1 MNEEMTD
8 LELGR
13 KTYWKTISTA
23 KRLMWILTVNA
34 ILWIWCSYI
43 LAWFDKVQIAE
54 SLSSNVCNV
63 VIGTVIAFLVTQSVS
78 AIFRYNPKFGGDS
91 TYPTDVA
98 ARNSNNTTDN
108 SK

>member
-1 MNEEMTD
+1 MNEEMAD
-8 LELGR
+8 LKLGR

-23 KRLMWILTVNA
+23 KRLMWILTINA
-34 ILWIWCSYI
+34 ILWIWCSYV

-91 TYPTDVA
+91 SYPTDIA
-98 ARNSNNTTDN
+98 ARGTTNTTTE
-108 SK
+108 S

>member
-1 MNEEMTD
+1 MNEGMAD
-8 LELGR
+8 LKLGR

-23 KRLMWILTVNA
+23 KRLMWILTINA
-34 ILWIWCSYI
+34 ILWIWCSYV
-43 LAWFDKVQIAE
+43 LAWFDKTQIAE

-91 TYPTDVA
+91 SYPTDVA
-98 ARNSNNTTDN
+98 ARGTTNTTTE
-108 SK
+108 S